1 MQKIIYLDGAI
12 YNMIKNTLPQ
22 TELTLSDFHYDLPPE
37 RIAQTPIT
45 PRDASRL
52 LVMNRETGKLE
63 HRTFRDILEYIRPED
78 VLVLN
83 DTKVIPARIIGRRA
97 YKAVSGSVEKSDST
111 APVELLLLKQTEK
124 DVWLALA
131 GPGKRA
137 RIGDIL
143 EFGDGIL
150 QAHVEDIVQGGQR
163 IVRLTCDTAT
173 VYEALHQIGSM
184 PLPPYITE
192 KLADPDRYQ
201 TVYSNIEGSAA
212 APTAGLHFTKE
223 LLEQVRGKG
232 AAIAPVLL
240 HVGLGT
246 FRPVKEEHIADHTMH
261 AEYISISKES
271 ADLINERR
279 AAGGRVIAVG
289 TTSCRTLESVADENG
304 ILHPY
309 SGETGIYI
317 YPGYRFKI
325 VDGLITNFHL
335 PESTLLMLVSAF
347 AGREKVL
354 DAYNTAVAEQYRFFS
369 FGDAMYI
376 G

>member
-1 MQKIIYLDGAI
+1 
-12 YNMIKNTLPQ
+12 MIKNTLPQ

-124 DVWLALA
+124 DVWQALG

-192 KLADPDRYQ
+192 KLADPDRFLS
-201 TVYSNIEGSAA
+201 VY
-212 APTAGLHFTKE
+212 
-223 LLEQVRGKG
+223 
-232 AAIAPVLL
+232 
-240 HVGLGT
+240 
-246 FRPVKEEHIADHTMH
+246 
-261 AEYISISKES
+261 
-271 ADLINERR
+271 
-279 AAGGRVIAVG
+279 
-289 TTSCRTLESVADENG
+289 
-304 ILHPY
+304 
-309 SGETGIYI
+309 
-317 YPGYRFKI
+317 
-325 VDGLITNFHL
+325 
-335 PESTLLMLVSAF
+335 
-347 AGREKVL
+347 
-354 DAYNTAVAEQYRFFS
+354 
-369 FGDAMYI
+369 
-376 G
+376 